1 MVAVKS
7 LAAGGALW
15 CALLSTACAHD
26 THVVPKA
33 ADSHAA
39 HMSMPAA
46 PAQQKPPLATGAAFD
61 THHRLWG
68 AWVEGAHVVV
78 AYSDDAG
85 RTLSAPV
92 TVNAMPEP
100 IYTSA
105 ENRPKIATSRDVQL
119 AMVAMDAYDDN
130 GAAPPRALV
139 QMNLPPQ
146 VAQYANAEPM
156 PERLRAALDAGW
168 RGEMSRTVWIG
179 RDGAREARSGLL
191 TADVLDGGLQR
202 VTR

>member
-7 LAAGGALW
+7 LATGGALW
-15 CALLSTACAHD
+15 CALLSTAGAHD

-46 PAQQKPPLATGAAFD
+46 PVQQKQQLATGAAFD
-61 THHRLWG
+61 THHRLWV

-78 AYSDDAG
+78 AHSDDSG

-100 IYTSA
+100 ICTSA
-105 ENRPKIATSRDVQL
+105 EDRPKIATSPDVQL

-130 GAAPPRALV
+130 GAAISRALV

-168 RGEMSRTVWIG
+168 RGGMSRTVWIG

>member
-1 MVAVKS
+1 MVTVKS

-15 CALLSTACAHD
+15 CALLSTAGAHD
-26 THVVPKA
+26 THVLPKA
-33 ADSHAA
+33 DDSRAA
-39 HMSMPAA
+39 HMSMQAA
-46 PAQQKPPLATGAAFD
+46 PAQQKQPLATGAAFD

-68 AWVEGAHVVV
+68 AWVEGAHVV
-78 AYSDDAG
+78 AAQSDDAG
-85 RTLSAPV
+85 RTLSAPA

-105 ENRPKIATSRDVQL
+105 ENRPKIATSPDVQL
-119 AMVAMDAYDDN
+119 AMVAMDVYDDN
-130 GAAPPRALV
+130 GVAISRALA
-139 QMNLPPQ
+139 QMHLPQ

-168 RGEMSRTVWIG
+168 RGEMPRTVWIG

-202 VTR
+202 ARR